1 MNVTNNSYKIYLV
14 CNLLSILI
22 SCVHNYP
29 KLILLLVINTSL
41 KFSTGPC
48 ITPRGSSREAGIDD
62 DDEDVDDGD
71 GGDATSIRMSL
82 KGHWFLFL
90 YTVHVAANYF
100 LGLLL
105 IKFLS
110 VITNC
115 FLFLHSFRT

>member
-1 MNVTNNSYKIYLV
+1 MNVINNSYKISLV

-22 SCVHNYP
+22 SCVHNHP
-29 KLILLLVINTSL
+29 KLILLLIITTCL
-41 KFSTGPC
+41 TFSTGPC
-48 ITPRGSSREAGIDD
+48 ITSRGSSREAGIDD
-62 DDEDVDDGD
+62 DDDDDGN
-71 GGDATSIRMSL
+71 GDDVTSMGMSL

-110 VITNC
+110 VITNR
-115 FLFLHSFRT
+115 FLLLHSFRT